1 MQAKWYCR
9 TCNEQIEKTDIET
22 HEADGHD
29 VKGVLRPERLL
40 SNDPW
45 TVGGGERPPNTGPT
59 SVDTVPTG
67 SGSDE
72 SRPSDDEE
80 VTD

>member
-1 MQAKWYCR
+1 MNAKWYCR
-9 TCNEQIEKTDIET
+9 TCNEQIEKTDIDA

-29 VKGVLRPERLL
+29 VKGVLRPDRLL

-45 TVGGGERPPNTGPT
+45 TVGGGERPPNAGPM
-59 SVDTVPTG
+59 SVDTVATRG
-67 SGSDE
+67 GTDDSG
-72 SRPSDDEE
+72 PDDE